1 MTSRRRSSAV
11 SGARCPSTD
20 KHVLGHTCTG
30 LMTHTGSCRLQ
41 REPIIVARDV
51 RWMAKAVDKDTDRYT
66 SWEEEEPQTTQ
77 KEHSEH
83 LSIEARV
90 RRRGA
95 SQEWKSFQKT
105 TLRPGERNVGEA
117 KPHCRVKEESVGF
130 SGRLTLP
137 TKAPWTKI
145 LASGCLRTHAF
156 REGLPICSTKTH
168 PAIDPECRLT
178 LPNGAPGSPLVKPV
192 SIVSATAG

>member
-1 MTSRRRSSAV
+1 MHRPHDTHGQLQTPTRTHHC
-11 SGARCPSTD
+11 GARCT
-20 KHVLGHTCTG
+20 V
-30 LMTHTGSCRLQ
+30 
-41 REPIIVARDV
+41 V
-51 RWMAKAVDKDTDRYT
+51 AKAVDRYT
-66 SWEEEEPQTTQ
+66 SWEEEEPQATQ

-130 SGRLTLP
+130 SGRLALP

-145 LASGCLRTHAF
+145 LASGYTSGRMPFA
-156 REGLPICSTKTH
+156 RASQSGARKPILQLIPGVDCPFLMVPRITTRQTCEHGFSDCRMTQPHHVQH
-168 PAIDPECRLT
+168 P
-178 LPNGAPGSPLVKPV
+178 PNWPSMKLVSLV
-192 SIVSATAG
+192 HSSNQ